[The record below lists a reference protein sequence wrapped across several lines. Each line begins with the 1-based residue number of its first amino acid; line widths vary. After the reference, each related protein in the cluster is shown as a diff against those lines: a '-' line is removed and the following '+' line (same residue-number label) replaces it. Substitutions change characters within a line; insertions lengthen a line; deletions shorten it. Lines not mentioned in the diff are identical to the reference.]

1 MRVLAFGQALRQ
13 PAFLAH
19 GAHQRHQFD
28 HHQRRG
34 EATQRVRAVE
44 AAGNE
49 EEGQPRNQPQNE
61 AEEILPSA
69 LGQRGQVLV
78 GFFVGHSALPCSARS
93 GRDSSADTT
102 ARGSSPLSRS

>member
-1 MRVLAFGQALRQ
+1 MAVVAVGEPLRKSAL
-13 PAFLAH
+13 FAH
-19 GAHQRHQFD
+19 RAQQRDQFY

-34 EATQRVRAVE
+34 EAAQRIGAVKAPGDE
-44 AAGNE
+44 Q
-49 EEGQPRNQPQNE
+49 EGQPRDQPQDE
-61 AEEILPSA
+61 AKEILPSA